1 VDEKDAVIGDG
12 ENGKREK
19 INKWRA
25 GEGETL
31 KKGKWWE
38 LGGLG
43 NLHSAMRRSLATGR
57 AGKRAL

>member
-31 KKGKWWE
+31 K
-38 LGGLG
+38 
-43 NLHSAMRRSLATGR
+43 
-57 AGKRAL
+57 